1 MYLLGVGPG
10 NVQLEVAL
18 LAEGEAAEL
27 AHEGLLARV
36 LLQVGLDKKIVINRN
51 VHRWVSISI
60 TNISPIL
67 FFIRFVNCDW
77 HT

>member
-1 MYLLGVGPG
+1 MAIRSSTYLLGVGPG

-36 LLQVGLDKKIVINRN
+36 LL
-51 VHRWVSISI
+51 
-60 TNISPIL
+60 
-67 FFIRFVNCDW
+67 
-77 HT
+77 